1 MLEIK
6 YSDIV
11 LDNISLFK
19 GAITENYVATQLV
32 SNKISLYYW
41 LSDGIAEVDFLLY
54 NEDGIIP
61 VEVKAADNT
70 QSKSLKT
77 YIENY
82 NPKYAVRISTKN
94 FGYDENS
101 KIKSVPLYATFLV
114 K

>member
-54 NEDGIIP
+54 NEDRIIP

-70 QSKSLKT
+70 QSKSLKHT
-77 YIENY
+77 LKIITLNMQ
-82 NPKYAVRISTKN
+82 YA
-94 FGYDENS
+94 
-101 KIKSVPLYATFLV
+101 SVPKTLGMMKIVRLNQYHFMLHF
-114 K
+114 